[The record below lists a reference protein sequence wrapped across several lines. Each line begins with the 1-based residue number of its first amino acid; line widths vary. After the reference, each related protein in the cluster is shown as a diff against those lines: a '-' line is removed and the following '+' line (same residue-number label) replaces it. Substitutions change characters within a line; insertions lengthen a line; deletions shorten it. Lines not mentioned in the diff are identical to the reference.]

1 MLEKTVDNFHD
12 GVAGTTGPENCWLY
26 TGCPLAGN
34 KSHLRVCINFIH
46 KNCQEGVYFDFTVV
60 LMLHDHDGTLTK
72 EFIDLIVDGCWQNSH
87 VCGNW
92 TCLNISHVFTEPTYL
107 LQSRHSCFKEVN
119 APCGHEPRCMR
130 HLKLDEETLPEP
142 DAKTLW
148 KIQEAGFNIE
158 ISELYRFQ
166 HIDF

>member
-1 MLEKTVDNFHD
+1 
-12 GVAGTTGPENCWLY
+12 
-26 TGCPLAGN
+26 
-34 KSHLRVCINFIH
+34 
-46 KNCQEGVYFDFTVV
+46 
-60 LMLHDHDGTLTK
+60 
-72 EFIDLIVDGCWQNSH
+72 
-87 VCGNW
+87 
-92 TCLNISHVFTEPTYL
+92 
-107 LQSRHSCFKEVN
+107 
-119 APCGHEPRCMR
+119 MR